1 MYTPDHARDMAL
13 YNRWQNRHLYAL
25 CAALGDRERRLDR
38 GMFFGSIHHTLNHIL
53 VIDRVLLRMVHD
65 GTLSSFDHREVP
77 CDDFDDLR
85 QERERFDE
93 GLIALA
99 SMHDAPWFAERVTFW
114 SERLNRERRPP
125 RSFLLAQ
132 MFNHQTHHRSQI
144 TSELHKLGVDY
155 GVTDMP
161 YNPDIAY

>member
-1 MYTPDHARDMAL
+1 MAL
-13 YNRWQNRHLYAL
+13 YNRWQNRTLYAV
-25 CAALGDRERRLDR
+25 CAPLEDADRRLDR
-38 GMFFGSIHHTLNHIL
+38 RMFFGSIHNTLNHIL
-53 VIDRVLLRMVHD
+53 VVDRVLLRMVHD
-65 GTLSSFDHREVP
+65 GTLSIFDPREVP
-77 CDDFDDLR
+77 FDNFEAL
-85 QERERFDE
+85 QEERVRFDE
-93 GLIALA
+93 QLLALA
-99 SMHDAPWFAERVTFW
+99 LSHDAAWFAEPVSFW

-144 TSELHKLGVDY
+144 TSELRKMGIDY